1 MLLQSVVLLPV
12 WSLPIKPV
20 KDFVSLSSQALK
32 VCIESKDEIQFMLF
46 SSHLLSDLEV
56 EFFYPFVEPTVN

>member
-32 VCIESKDEIQFMLF
+32 VCIESKDESQFMF